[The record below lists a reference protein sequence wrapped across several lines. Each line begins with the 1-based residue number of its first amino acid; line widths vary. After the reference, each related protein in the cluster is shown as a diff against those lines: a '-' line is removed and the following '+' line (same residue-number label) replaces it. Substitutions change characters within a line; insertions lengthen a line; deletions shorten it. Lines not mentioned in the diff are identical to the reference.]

1 MTRILITTVLIL
13 VSFFANAQEKSKT
26 NNTISIVINNKNLPK
41 GKIYFALYDKEGF
54 LPKKAIARKNV
65 EVTKK
70 DLKISFE
77 NIPNGN
83 YAVLCLLD
91 ENDNKRMDF
100 DINTG
105 IPSELYGV
113 SNNPTLYGPPNFES
127 AKFEVK
133 NKPVNLKIE
142 LQ

>member
-13 VSFFANAQEKSKT
+13 VSLFANAQEKSK
-26 NNTISIVINNKNLPK
+26 NNTISITVNNNKLPK
-41 GKIYFALYDKEGF
+41 GTIYFALYNKEGF

-65 EVTKK
+65 KVNGN
-70 DLKISFE
+70 KIKILFK
-77 NIPNGN
+77 NILNGN
-83 YAVLCLLD
+83 YAVLCFLD

-100 DINTG
+100 NPNTG
-105 IPSELYGV
+105 IPTEFYGI
-113 SNNPTLYGPPNFES
+113 SNNPTLFGPPNFES

-133 NKPVNLKIE
+133 NKQVNLEIE